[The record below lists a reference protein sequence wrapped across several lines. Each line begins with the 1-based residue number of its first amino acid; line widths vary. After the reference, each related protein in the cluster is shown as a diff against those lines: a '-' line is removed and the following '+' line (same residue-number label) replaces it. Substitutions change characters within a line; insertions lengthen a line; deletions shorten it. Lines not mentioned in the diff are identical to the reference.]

1 MLGGMLG
8 GVVVS
13 ELCLVEEVVPVGNK
27 SVILFAELCKHCELQ
42 ITAVFYMWIKLKF
55 MVTAV

>member
-27 SVILFAELCKHCELQ
+27 SVILFAELCKHCELLQ
-42 ITAVFYMWIKLKF
+42 ITGVFLHVDK
-55 MVTAV
+55 T